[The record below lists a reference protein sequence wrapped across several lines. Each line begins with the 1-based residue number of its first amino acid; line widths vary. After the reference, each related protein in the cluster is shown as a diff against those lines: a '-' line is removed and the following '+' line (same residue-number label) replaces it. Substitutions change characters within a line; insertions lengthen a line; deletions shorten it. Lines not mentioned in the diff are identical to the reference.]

1 MRYPECTSVHVVQT
15 ARAGPRTQVLL
26 EVTRDVIT
34 ITRALHH
41 ADVIQRDAAKTVSGC
56 STKDYLQQII

>member
-15 ARAGPRTQVLL
+15 ARAGPRTQVFL
-26 EVTRDVIT
+26 EVARDVIT
-34 ITRALHH
+34 VTWAFQN

-56 STKDYLQQII
+56 STKDYL